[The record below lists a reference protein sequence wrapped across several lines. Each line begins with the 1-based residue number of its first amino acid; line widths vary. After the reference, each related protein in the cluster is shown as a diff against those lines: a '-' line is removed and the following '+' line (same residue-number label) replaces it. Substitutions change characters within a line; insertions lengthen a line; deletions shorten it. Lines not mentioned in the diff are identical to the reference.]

1 MGTIIVLIILI
12 VCVILA
18 LKSIMKIKRKEKIF
32 PVAETAA
39 DVTKSAC
46 NRNGKDIV

>member
-18 LKSIMKIKRKEKIF
+18 LKSIMKNKKKGKNFSCGGDCSRCNEK
-32 PVAETAA
+32 
-39 DVTKSAC
+39 C
-46 NRNGKDIV
+46 M